1 MVSLHFQNCYP
12 SKQLYIS
19 TTMGKSFYF
28 QSTNLYYVWFVLFD
42 EHQHFILKII
52 SPLLAETYY
61 FLSNFNMDS
70 YSVFTVSFQC
80 IYIQCVWPKEL
91 EDLVN
96 SMLFIYFALICRL
109 SCKLGGTFLSHLHVG
124 LLTDR
129 ALRFLCG

>member
-52 SPLLAETYY
+52 SPLCQRLI
-61 FLSNFNMDS
+61 FSIK
-70 YSVFTVSFQC
+70 FQHGQLQCLHCFISMYLYPVC
-80 IYIQCVWPKEL
+80 IPKEL